1 MVVVTVQG
9 ARSQAAAPPR
19 SGSIVGVRHVYECPV
34 RWADL
39 DALGHVNNV
48 VYVDYL
54 QEARVD
60 MFRAHRAELMSADL
74 VEGLVVARTQVRYR
88 EPLLFRFEPVRI
100 DCWVTEVRAAS
111 FTLAYEVY
119 DAQPDG
125 TRRVYLTASTVLTPY
140 VFAEERPR
148 RLTGEEKQVLDG
160 HRDDTAGQPGPA
172 AAYAEARH
180 LEVGHYPVHVRFS
193 DVDVFGHVNNV
204 KYVEYLQEARIALMA
219 RLWDEV
225 PASSERSSLVVAQV
239 DVDYKVPIL
248 HREAPYDAWSW
259 VTHVGSTSLVVET
272 EIVDEETVLARARVV
287 LVFFDPSSGR
297 PRVPEAWIREPLL
310 TAMG

>member
-1 MVVVTVQG
+1 M
-9 ARSQAAAPPR
+9 
-19 SGSIVGVRHVYECPV
+19 RHVYECPV

-60 MFRAHRAELMSADL
+60 MFRSHRAELMAQEL

-100 DCWVTEVRAAS
+100 DCWVTEIRAAS

-119 DAQPDG
+119 DQRPDG
-125 TRRVYLTASTVLTPY
+125 TRTVYLTATTELTPY

-148 RLTGEEKQVLDG
+148 RLTAEEKQVLEG
-160 HRDDTAGQPGPA
+160 HRDPDAEDLASAAQRTPA
-172 AAYAEARH
+172 RR
-180 LEVGHYPVHVRFS
+180 LEVGHYPVQVRFS
-193 DVDVFGHVNNV
+193 DVDVYGHVNNV
-204 KYVEYLQEARIALMA
+204 KYFEYLQEARIAMMG

-225 PASSERSSLVVAQV
+225 PAATERSALVVAQV

-248 HREAPYDAWSW
+248 HRAAAYDAWTW
-259 VTHVGSTSLVVET
+259 VSHVGSTSLVMET
-272 EIVDEETVLARARVV
+272 EIVDPLAPAGEVVLARARVV
-287 LVFFDPSSGR
+287 LVFFDQATGR
-297 PRVPEAWIREPLL
+297 PRSPEESIREPLL
-310 TAMG
+310 AIMPPSC

>member
-1 MVVVTVQG
+1 
-9 ARSQAAAPPR
+9 
-19 SGSIVGVRHVYECPV
+19 VRHVYECPV

-60 MFRAHRAELMSADL
+60 MFRSHRVELMGQEL

-100 DCWVTEVRAAS
+100 ECWVTEIRAAS
-111 FTLAYEVY
+111 FTLAYEVH
-119 DAQPDG
+119 DVHPDG
-125 TRRVYLTASTVLTPY
+125 SRTVYLTATTELTPY

-148 RLTGEEKQVLDG
+148 RLTAQEKAVLEG
-160 HRDDTAGQPGPA
+160 HRDPAAQAPERSPGPTQP
-172 AAYAEARH
+172 RRS
-180 LEVGHYPVHVRFS
+180 EVGHYPVQVRFS
-193 DVDVFGHVNNV
+193 DVDVYGHVNNV
-204 KYVEYLQEARIALMA
+204 KYFEYLQEARIAMMG

-225 PASSERSSLVVAQV
+225 PGSAERSALVVAQV

-248 HREAPYDAWSW
+248 HRAAAYDAWTW
-259 VTHVGSTSLVVET
+259 VSHVGSSSLVMET
-272 EIVDEETVLARARVV
+272 EIVDGQGADGEVLLARARVV
-287 LVFFDPSSGR
+287 LVFFDPATGR
-297 PRVPEAWIREPLL
+297 PRRPEDDIRAPLL
-310 TAMG
+310 EVMSPSC